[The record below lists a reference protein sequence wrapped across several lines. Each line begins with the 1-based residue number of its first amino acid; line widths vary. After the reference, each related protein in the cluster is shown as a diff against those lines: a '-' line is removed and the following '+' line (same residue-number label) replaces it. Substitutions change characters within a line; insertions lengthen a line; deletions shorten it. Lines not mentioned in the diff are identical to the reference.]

1 MINEKMYGLGDEPS
15 AIRELFAYGMAR
27 KAEIGAENV
36 FDFSIGNPSVPA
48 PGLVRE
54 TMLELLD
61 MDPVTLHAY
70 SPAAGLPE
78 VKGAIA
84 AYLSERYDTTAT
96 SGHLYLTAGAA
107 AALASSIAAVTHPG
121 DEVVVVSPYFPEY
134 RTWIEAAGCTIVEV
148 PAAVPSFQPDIEAL
162 RAGVGLIAQKFH
174 EVLRSCGVSEIEAK
188 GLELDTDHHEAVARF
203 QAGEEQRGKIV
214 DVVQKGYRLRD
225 KVLRFAKV
233 VVGE

>member
-1 MINEKMYGLGDEPS
+1 MKKEEVYNEAIGGDEGFAPGEGYPSCDGQPCANVSGDDGVATDTMTDATPTGDEWQDKYLRLQAEFDNYRKRTLREKM
-15 AIRELFAYGMAR
+15 ELVERGGADVI
-27 KAEIGAENV
+27 KA
-36 FDFSIGNPSVPA
+36 
-48 PGLVRE
+48 
-54 TMLELLD
+54 MLPVADD
-61 MDPVTLHAY
+61 MDRAVEAM
-70 SPAAGLPE
+70 AG
-78 VKGAIA
+78 
-84 AYLSERYDTTAT
+84 SD
-96 SGHLYLTAGAA
+96 
-107 AALASSIAAVTHPG
+107 
-121 DEVVVVSPYFPEY
+121 
-134 RTWIEAAGCTIVEV
+134 
-148 PAAVPSFQPDIEAL
+148 DIEAL

>member
-1 MINEKMYGLGDEPS
+1 MKKEEIYNEAIGGDEGFAPGEGYPS
-15 AIRELFAYGMAR
+15 CDGQPCANVSGDDGVATDTMTDATPTGRRGTVGRCRFGRGRRGVGCRSGRLWSSGAR
-27 KAEIGAENV
+27 IGA
-36 FDFSIGNPSVPA
+36 SVA
-48 PGLVRE
+48 EWQDKYLAFAGRIRQLSQAYAARE
-54 TMLELLD
+54 DGVGRTGRGGRNQGDAAVADD
-61 MDPVTLHAY
+61 MDRAVEAM
-70 SPAAGLPE
+70 AG
-78 VKGAIA
+78 
-84 AYLSERYDTTAT
+84 SD
-96 SGHLYLTAGAA
+96 
-107 AALASSIAAVTHPG
+107 
-121 DEVVVVSPYFPEY
+121 
-134 RTWIEAAGCTIVEV
+134 
-148 PAAVPSFQPDIEAL
+148 DIEAL